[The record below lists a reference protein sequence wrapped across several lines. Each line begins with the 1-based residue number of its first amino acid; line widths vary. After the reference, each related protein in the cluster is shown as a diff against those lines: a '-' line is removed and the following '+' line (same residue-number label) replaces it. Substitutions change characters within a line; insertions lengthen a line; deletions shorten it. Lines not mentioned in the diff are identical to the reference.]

1 MPALVGYLQSQLLGQ
16 YLRIMPIVAVGINH
30 KTAPVAVREK
40 ISFNP
45 DNLSSALQEMLDE
58 VSCKEAAILST
69 CNRTEL
75 YLVQNESIDQT
86 QAKIIS
92 WLEQHHGVPASSII
106 PSLYWHSDKQAV
118 NHMMRVACGLDSL
131 VLGEPQILGQMKQ
144 AYSQAKAAGSLS
156 LVMDRL
162 FQRTFGVA
170 KQVRTETEIG
180 ASAVSVAFAAVNL
193 AKHIFASLEKAK
205 VLLVGAGETI
215 ELVAKHLYENK
226 VGKITVA
233 NRTLSRAEQMAS
245 QIGADVITLAQI
257 PEHIADA
264 DIVISSTGS
273 TLPIIGKGMVE
284 KALTKRKHRPVFMV
298 DLAVPRDIEEQVADL
313 EDVFLYTVDDL
324 QGIIAKNIENR
335 RKAAVEAE
343 SIVSEQSDVFM
354 AWMRGLNTQDTVVS
368 YRNQC
373 LEERDALLEKALLQ
387 LKANKNPE
395 AVVAELATKLTNK
408 FMHAPTSAIQSAA
421 QGGELDK
428 IVYLRDIFNIDN

>member
-1 MPALVGYLQSQLLGQ
+1 MS
-16 YLRIMPIVAVGINH
+16 IVAVGINH

-45 DNLSSALQEMLDE
+45 DHLTNALQEMLTQ
-58 VSCKEAAILST
+58 VQCREAAILST

-75 YLVQNESIDQT
+75 YIVQDGDVDITQT
-86 QAKIIS
+86 RILQ
-92 WLEQHHGVPASSII
+92 WLENYHKVPASTIL
-106 PSLYWHSDKQAV
+106 PSLYCHKDQQAV

-144 AYSQAKAAGSLS
+144 AYSQAKAAGSMALI
-156 LVMDRL
+156 LDRL

-180 ASAVSVAFAAVNL
+180 ASAVSVAFASVNL
-193 AKHIFASLEKAK
+193 AKHIFASLEKVE

-233 NRTLSRAEQMAS
+233 NRTLSRAEAMATK
-245 QIGADVITLAQI
+245 IGADVITLAQI
-257 PEHIADA
+257 PEHISKA

-284 KALTKRKHRPVFMV
+284 HALEKRKHRPIFMV
-298 DLAVPRDIEEQVADL
+298 DLAVPRDIEEQVSEL

-324 QGIIAKNIENR
+324 QNIIAENIENR

-343 SIVSEQSDVFM
+343 SMVNTQSNSFM
-354 AWMRGLNTQDTVVS
+354 AWLRGLNTQDTVIS

-373 LEERDALLEKALLQ
+373 LENRDVLLEKALTQ
-387 LKANKNPE
+387 LKNNKNPE

-408 FMHAPTSAIQSAA
+408 FMHAPTSALQSAA

-428 IVYLRDIFNIDN
+428 LIYLRDIFDLDSKK

>member
-1 MPALVGYLQSQLLGQ
+1 MS
-16 YLRIMPIVAVGINH
+16 IIAVGINH
-30 KTAPVAVREK
+30 KTAPVSVRER

-45 DNLSSALQEMLDE
+45 DALSTALQSMLDS
-58 VSCKEAAILST
+58 VQCKEAAILST

-75 YLVQNESIDQT
+75 YLVQDNTLDKT
-86 QAKIIS
+86 QERLIN
-92 WLEQHHGVPASSII
+92 WLEQYHNVPASTIL
-106 PSLYWHSDKQAV
+106 PSLYIHQDQQAV

-144 AYSQAKAAGSLS
+144 AYSQAKAAGSMA

-180 ASAVSVAFAAVNL
+180 SSAVSVAFASVNL
-193 AKHIFASLEKAK
+193 AKHIFAKLEKVR

-233 NRTLSRAEQMAS
+233 NRTIAKAELMADKF
-245 QIGADVITLAQI
+245 GADVITLAQI
-257 PEHIADA
+257 PDRMSES

-284 KALTKRKHRPVFMV
+284 HALSKRKHQPIFMV

-313 EDVFLYTVDDL
+313 DDVFLYTVDDL
-324 QGIIAKNIENR
+324 HSIIAQNMENR
-335 RKAAVEAE
+335 RKAALEAE
-343 SIVSEQSDVFM
+343 SIVNTQSTSFM
-354 AWMRGLNTQDTVVS
+354 SWLRGLNTQDTVVS
-368 YRNQC
+368 YRKQC
-373 LEERDALLEKALLQ
+373 LESRNQLLEKALVQ
-387 LKANKNPE
+387 LRNDKDPE

-408 FMHAPTSAIQSAA
+408 FMHAPTSALQNAA

-428 IVYLRDIFNIDN
+428 LIYLRDIFDIDKKP

>member
-1 MPALVGYLQSQLLGQ
+1 MS
-16 YLRIMPIVAVGINH
+16 IIAVGINH

-45 DNLSSALQEMLDE
+45 DNLSVALQEMLLH
-58 VSCKEAAILST
+58 VQCKEAAILST

-75 YLVQNESIDQT
+75 YLVQSEQLSIT
-86 QAKIIS
+86 QEKVIA
-92 WLEQHHGVPASSII
+92 WLEQHHNVPASTIT
-106 PSLYWHSDKQAV
+106 PSLYWHSDQNAV

-144 AYSQAKAAGSLS
+144 AYSQAKASGTMA
-156 LVMDRL
+156 LVMERL

-170 KQVRTETEIG
+170 KQVRTDTEIG

-233 NRTLSRAEQMAS
+233 NRTLSRAEGMAK
-245 QIGADVITLAQI
+245 QVGADVITLAQI
-257 PEHIADA
+257 PERMADA

-284 KALTKRKHRPVFMV
+284 QALAKRKHRPVFMV
-298 DLAVPRDIEEQVADL
+298 DLAVPRDIEEQVSDL

-324 QGIIAKNIENR
+324 QGIIAKNMESR

-343 SIVSEQSDVFM
+343 QIVSSQTDDFM
-354 AWMRGLNTQDTVVS
+354 AWLRGLNTQDTVVS

-373 LEERDALLEKALLQ
+373 MEERDLLLEKALVQLQ
-387 LKANKNPE
+387 SDKSPE

-408 FMHAPTSAIQSAA
+408 FMHAPTSAIQSAS

-428 IVYLRDIFNIDN
+428 IVYLRDIFNIDK

>member
-1 MPALVGYLQSQLLGQ
+1 MS
-16 YLRIMPIVAVGINH
+16 IVAVGINH
-30 KTAPVAVREK
+30 KTAPVAVRET

-45 DNLSSALQEMLDE
+45 DRLSAALTELLSSVE
-58 VSCKEAAILST
+58 CREAAILST

-75 YLVQNESIDQT
+75 YLVQEGDVSVT
-86 QAKIIS
+86 QEKLVR
-92 WLEQHHGVPASSII
+92 WLEQYHNVPASTIT
-106 PSLYWHSDKQAV
+106 PSLYWHTDQQAV

-144 AYSQAKAAGSLS
+144 AYSQAKAAGSMS

-180 ASAVSVAFAAVNL
+180 ASAVSVAFASVNL
-193 AKHIFASLEKAK
+193 AKHIFASLEKVK

-233 NRTLSRAEQMAS
+233 NRTLARAEAMAGA
-245 QIGADVITLAQI
+245 IGADVITLAQI
-257 PEHIADA
+257 PEKMADA

-284 KALTKRKHRPVFMV
+284 HALGKRKHRPIFMV
-298 DLAVPRDIEEQVADL
+298 DLAVPRDVEEQVGEL

-324 QGIIAKNIENR
+324 QGIIAKNLANR
-335 RKAAVEAE
+335 RKEAIQAE
-343 SIVSEQSDVFM
+343 AIVSTQSDVFM
-354 AWMRGLNTQDTVVS
+354 SWLRGLNTQDTVID
-368 YRNQC
+368 YRKQC
-373 LEERDALLEKALLQ
+373 LESRDQLLEKALLQ
-387 LKANKNPE
+387 LQGNKSPE
-395 AVVAELATKLTNK
+395 AIMAELATKLTNK

-428 IVYLRDIFNIDN
+428 LVYLRDIYNIK

>member
-1 MPALVGYLQSQLLGQ
+1 MS
-16 YLRIMPIVAVGINH
+16 IVAVGINH

-45 DNLSSALQEMLDE
+45 DKLSAALQEMLTAVQCRE
-58 VSCKEAAILST
+58 VAILST

-75 YLVQNESIDQT
+75 YLVQEGDIKLT
-86 QAKIIS
+86 QQRLVQ
-92 WLEQHHGVPASSII
+92 WLEKYHNVPASII
-106 PSLYWHSDKQAV
+106 LPSLYYHQDQQAV

-144 AYSQAKAAGSLS
+144 AYSQAKAAGSMS

-170 KQVRTETEIG
+170 KQVRTETDIG
-180 ASAVSVAFAAVNL
+180 ASAVSVAFASVNL
-193 AKHIFASLEKAK
+193 AKHIFASLDKTR

-233 NRTLSRAEQMAS
+233 NRTVERANKMAK
-245 QIGADVITLAQI
+245 QVGADVITLAQI
-257 PEHIADA
+257 PDVMSQA

-273 TLPIIGKGMVE
+273 TLPLIGKGMVE
-284 KALTKRKHRPVFMV
+284 QALSKRRHKPIFMV
-298 DLAVPRDIEEQVADL
+298 DLAVPRDIEEQVGDL
-313 EDVFLYTVDDL
+313 DDVFLYTVDDL
-324 QGIIAKNIENR
+324 QSIIAQNLESR

-343 SIVSEQSDVFM
+343 IIVKSQSDNFM
-354 AWMRGLNTQDTVVS
+354 AWLRGLNTKDTLVS
-368 YRNQC
+368 YRKQC
-373 LEERDALLEKALLQ
+373 LLERDLLLEKALAQ
-387 LKANKNPE
+387 LSSGKSAQ
-395 AVVAELATKLTNK
+395 AVVGELATKLTNK
-408 FMHAPTSAIQSAA
+408 FMHAPTSALQSAA

-428 IVYLRDIFNIDN
+428 LIYLRDIFNIDSSD

>member
-1 MPALVGYLQSQLLGQ
+1 MS
-16 YLRIMPIVAVGINH
+16 IVAVGINH

-45 DNLSSALQEMLDE
+45 DNLSVALSELLGNVE
-58 VSCKEAAILST
+58 CREAAILST

-75 YLVQNESIDQT
+75 YLVQEGDVSVT
-86 QAKIIS
+86 QEKVVR
-92 WLEQHHGVPASSII
+92 WLEQHHNVPASII
-106 PSLYWHSDKQAV
+106 TPSLYWHTDQQAV

-144 AYSQAKAAGSLS
+144 AYSQAKAAGSMS

-162 FQRTFGVA
+162 FQRTFGAA

-180 ASAVSVAFAAVNL
+180 ANAVSVAFASVNL
-193 AKHIFASLEKAK
+193 AKHIFASLENVK

-233 NRTLSRAEQMAS
+233 NRTIARAEAMAGA
-245 QIGADVITLAQI
+245 IGADVITLAQI
-257 PEHIADA
+257 PDKMADA

-284 KALTKRKHRPVFMV
+284 HALGKRKHRPIFMV
-298 DLAVPRDIEEQVADL
+298 DLAVPRDIEEQVGEL

-324 QGIIAKNIENR
+324 QSIIAKNLVNR
-335 RKAAVEAE
+335 QKEAIQAE
-343 SIVSEQSDVFM
+343 SIVSTQSDVFM
-354 AWMRGLNTQDTVVS
+354 SWLRGLNTQDTIIGF
-368 YRNQC
+368 RKQC
-373 LEERDALLEKALLQ
+373 LDERDLLLEKALLQ
-387 LKANKNPE
+387 LKGNKSPE
-395 AVVAELATKLTNK
+395 AVIAELATKLTNK

-428 IVYLRDIFNIDN
+428 LVYLRDIYSIK

>member
-1 MPALVGYLQSQLLGQ
+1 MS
-16 YLRIMPIVAVGINH
+16 IVAVGINH

-45 DNLSSALQEMLDE
+45 DKLSMALQEMLSQVE
-58 VSCKEAAILST
+58 CKEAAILST

-75 YLVQNESIDQT
+75 YLVASEKYDLT
-86 QAKIIS
+86 QEKVVA
-92 WLEQHHGVPASSII
+92 WLEQHHNVPASTII
-106 PSLYWHSDKQAV
+106 PSLYWHSDQQAV

-144 AYSQAKAAGSLS
+144 AYSQAKAAGSMA

-180 ASAVSVAFAAVNL
+180 SSAVSVAFAAVNL

-226 VGKITVA
+226 VGQITVA
-233 NRTLSRAEQMAS
+233 NRTLARAEGMAK
-245 QIGADVITLAQI
+245 QVGADVITLAQI
-257 PEHIADA
+257 PQHMADA

-273 TLPIIGKGMVE
+273 TLPLIGKGMVE
-284 KALTKRKHRPVFMV
+284 QALAKRKHRPVFMV
-298 DLAVPRDIEEQVADL
+298 DLAVPRDIEEQVSDL

-324 QGIIAKNIENR
+324 QSIIAQNMENR
-335 RKAAVEAE
+335 RKAAIDAEA
-343 SIVSEQSDVFM
+343 IVKSQTNGFM
-354 AWMRGLNTQDTVVS
+354 SWLRGLNTQDTVVS
-368 YRNQC
+368 YRKQC
-373 LEERDALLEKALLQ
+373 LSERDVLIEKALQQLQ
-387 LKANKNPE
+387 GDKSPE

-408 FMHAPTSAIQSAA
+408 LMHAPTNAIQTAA

-428 IVYLRDIFNIDN
+428 IVYLRDVLQIDK

>member
-1 MPALVGYLQSQLLGQ
+1 MS
-16 YLRIMPIVAVGINH
+16 IVAVGINH

-40 ISFNP
+40 IAFNP
-45 DNLSSALQEMLDE
+45 DNLSLALQELLKS
-58 VSCKEAAILST
+58 VQCKEAAILST

-75 YLVQNESIDQT
+75 YLVQDENIENIQE
-86 QAKIIS
+86 KVVR
-92 WLEQHHGVPASSII
+92 WLEQYHNVPASTIT
-106 PSLYWHSDKQAV
+106 PSLYWHSDKTAV
-118 NHMMRVACGLDSL
+118 SHIMRVACGLDSL

-144 AYSQAKAAGSLS
+144 AYSQAKAAGSMA

-162 FQRTFGVA
+162 FQRTFGAA
-170 KQVRTETEIG
+170 KQVRTETDIG

-193 AKHIFASLEKAK
+193 AKHIFASLEQAK

-233 NRTLSRAEQMAS
+233 NRTISRAEVMAK

-257 PEHIADA
+257 PEKMADA

-273 TLPIIGKGMVE
+273 TLPLIGKGMVE
-284 KALTKRKHRPVFMV
+284 SALSKRKHRPVFMV

-324 QGIIAKNIENR
+324 QGIIAKNMEGR
-335 RKAAVEAE
+335 RKAAVAAE
-343 SIVSEQSDVFM
+343 SIVSTQCDGFM
-354 AWMRGLNTQDTVVS
+354 SWMRGLNTQDAVIS
-368 YRNQC
+368 YRKQC
-373 LEERDALLEKALLQ
+373 LTERDLLIEKAMQQ
-387 LKANKNPE
+387 LKSDKSPE
-395 AVVAELATKLTNK
+395 AVIAELATKLTNK

-428 IVYLRDIFNIDN
+428 IVYLRDIFNLDANEK

>member
-1 MPALVGYLQSQLLGQ
+1 LS
-16 YLRIMPIVAVGINH
+16 IVAVGINH

-40 ISFNP
+40 ISFSP
-45 DNLSSALQEMLDE
+45 DKLSAALQEMLSH
-58 VSCKEAAILST
+58 VNCKEVAILST

-75 YLVQNESIDQT
+75 YLVQDGDMDLTKN
-86 QAKIIS
+86 ALLM
-92 WLEQHHGVPASSII
+92 WLESYHNVPASTIL
-106 PSLYWHSDKQAV
+106 PSLYWHQDQQAV

-144 AYSQAKAAGSLS
+144 AYSQAKAAGSMA

-180 ASAVSVAFAAVNL
+180 ASAVSVAFASVSL
-193 AKHIFASLEKAK
+193 AKHIFASLEKTQ
-205 VLLVGAGETI
+205 VLLIGAGETI

-233 NRTLSRAEQMAS
+233 NRTIDKAQNMAEKM
-245 QIGADVITLAQI
+245 GADVITLAQI
-257 PEHIADA
+257 PEYISKA

-273 TLPIIGKGMVE
+273 TLPLIGKGMVE
-284 KALTKRKHRPVFMV
+284 QALTKRKNSPIFMV
-298 DLAVPRDIEEQVADL
+298 DLAVPRDIEEQVSDL

-324 QGIIAKNIENR
+324 QTIISKNLEGR

-343 SIVSEQSDVFM
+343 TIVSSQSDNFM
-354 AWMRGLNTQDTVVS
+354 SWLRGLNTQDTVIS
-368 YRNQC
+368 YRQQC
-373 LEERDALLEKALLQ
+373 LQTRDELLEKSLLQ
-387 LKANKNPE
+387 IQSGKDAE
-395 AVVAELATKLTNK
+395 AVLGELATKLTNK
-408 FMHAPTSAIQSAA
+408 FMHAPTSAIQTAA

-428 IVYLRDIFNIDN
+428 LIYLRDVFQVK

>member
-1 MPALVGYLQSQLLGQ
+1 MS
-16 YLRIMPIVAVGINH
+16 IVAVGINH

-45 DNLSSALQEMLDE
+45 DKLSAALQEMLSAVQCRE
-58 VSCKEAAILST
+58 VAILST

-75 YLVQNESIDQT
+75 YLVQDGDITLT
-86 QAKIIS
+86 QERLVK
-92 WLEQHHGVPASSII
+92 WLESYHNVPASTILPSI
-106 PSLYWHSDKQAV
+106 YWHHDQHAV

-144 AYSQAKAAGSLS
+144 AYNQAKAAGSMA

-170 KQVRTETEIG
+170 KQVRTETDIG
-180 ASAVSVAFAAVNL
+180 TSAVSVAFASVNL
-193 AKHIFASLEKAK
+193 AKHIFASLEKVR

-233 NRTLSRAEQMAS
+233 NRTVAKAEDMAKK
-245 QIGADVITLAQI
+245 IGADAITLAQI
-257 PEHIADA
+257 PDVMSKA

-273 TLPIIGKGMVE
+273 TLPLIGKGMVE
-284 KALTKRKHRPVFMV
+284 QALSKRRHKPIFMV
-298 DLAVPRDIEEQVADL
+298 DLAVPRDIEEQVGDL
-313 EDVFLYTVDDL
+313 DDVFLYTVDDL
-324 QGIIAKNIENR
+324 QSIIAQNLENR

-343 SIVSEQSDVFM
+343 TIVNSQSDSFM
-354 AWMRGLNTQDTVVS
+354 AWLRGLNTQDTVVS
-368 YRNQC
+368 FRKQC
-373 LEERDALLEKALLQ
+373 LSERDILLEKAMTQ
-387 LKANKNPE
+387 LNSGKNAE
-395 AVVAELATKLTNK
+395 AVMAELATKLTNK
-408 FMHAPTSAIQSAA
+408 FMHAPTSALQSAA

-428 IVYLRDIFNIDN
+428 LIYLRDIFDIDNSK

>member
-1 MPALVGYLQSQLLGQ
+1 MS
-16 YLRIMPIVAVGINH
+16 IVAVGINH

-45 DNLSSALQEMLDE
+45 DNLSLALQEMLQQ
-58 VSCKEAAILST
+58 VQCKEAAILST

-75 YLVQNESIDQT
+75 YLVQSDKLDIT
-86 QAKIIS
+86 QNKVIA
-92 WLEQHHGVPASSII
+92 WLEQHHKIPASTIV
-106 PSLYWHSDKQAV
+106 PSLYWHTDQKAV

-144 AYSQAKAAGSLS
+144 AYNQAKASGSMA

-180 ASAVSVAFAAVNL
+180 ASAVSVAFASVNL

-233 NRTLSRAEQMAS
+233 NRTLTRAEQMAK
-245 QIGADVITLAQI
+245 QIGADAITLAQI
-257 PEHIADA
+257 PDQIADA

-284 KALTKRKHRPVFMV
+284 SALSKRKHHPIFMV

-324 QGIIAKNIENR
+324 QGIIAKNLENR

-343 SIVSEQSDVFM
+343 QIVNRQTDDFM
-354 AWMRGLNTQDTVVS
+354 SWLRGLNTQDTVVS

-373 LEERDALLEKALLQ
+373 LSERDQLLEKALIQLQ
-387 LKANKNPE
+387 SNKVPE
-395 AVVAELATKLTNK
+395 AVIAELATKLTNK
-408 FMHAPTSAIQSAA
+408 FMHAPTSAIKSAA

-428 IVYLRDIFNIDN
+428 IVYLRDIFNIDK

>member
-1 MPALVGYLQSQLLGQ
+1 MS
-16 YLRIMPIVAVGINH
+16 IVAVGINH
-30 KTAPVAVREK
+30 KTAPVAIREK

-45 DNLSSALQEMLDE
+45 DKLSVALQEMLSQ
-58 VSCKEAAILST
+58 VQCKEAAILST

-75 YLVQNESIDQT
+75 YLVAADKYDIT
-86 QAKIIS
+86 QEKVIA
-92 WLEQHHGVPASSII
+92 WLEHHHNIPASTII
-106 PSLYWHSDKQAV
+106 PSLYWHSDQKAV

-144 AYSQAKAAGSLS
+144 AYSQAKAAGSMA

-180 ASAVSVAFAAVNL
+180 SSAVSVAFAAVNL

-226 VGKITVA
+226 VGHITVA
-233 NRTLSRAEQMAS
+233 NRTLNRAEDMAK
-245 QIGADVITLAQI
+245 QVGADVITLAQI
-257 PEHIADA
+257 PQHMADA

-273 TLPIIGKGMVE
+273 TLPLIGKGMVE
-284 KALTKRKHRPVFMV
+284 QALAKRKHRPVFMV
-298 DLAVPRDIEEQVADL
+298 DLAVPRDIEEQVSDL

-324 QGIIAKNIENR
+324 QSIIAQNMENR
-335 RKAAVEAE
+335 RKAAIEAE
-343 SIVSEQSDVFM
+343 AIVNHQTSGFM
-354 AWMRGLNTQDTVVS
+354 SWLRGLNTQDTVVS
-368 YRNQC
+368 YRKQC
-373 LEERDALLEKALLQ
+373 LTERDILLEKALIQLQ
-387 LKANKNPE
+387 GNKAPE

-408 FMHAPTSAIQSAA
+408 LMHAPTNAIQTAA

-428 IVYLRDIFNIDN
+428 IVYLRDVLQIDK

>member
-1 MPALVGYLQSQLLGQ
+1 MS
-16 YLRIMPIVAVGINH
+16 IVALGINH

-40 ISFNP
+40 IAFNP
-45 DNLSSALQEMLDE
+45 DHLSAALQQMLQE
-58 VSCKEAAILST
+58 VQCGEAAILST

-75 YLVQNESIDQT
+75 YVVQDGDVNLT
-86 QAKIIS
+86 QSRILQ
-92 WLEQHHGVPASSII
+92 WLENYHKVPASTILPSI
-106 PSLYWHSDKQAV
+106 YCHQGQHAV

-144 AYSQAKAAGSLS
+144 AYSQAKAAGSMA
-156 LVMDRL
+156 LVLDRL

-170 KQVRTETEIG
+170 KQVRTDTDIG
-180 ASAVSVAFAAVNL
+180 ASAVSVAFASVNL
-193 AKHIFASLEKAK
+193 AKHIFAKLEKVN

-233 NRTLSRAEQMAS
+233 NRTLARAEVMAK

-257 PEHIADA
+257 PEKMSQT

-284 KALTKRKHRPVFMV
+284 HALSQRKHRPIFMV
-298 DLAVPRDIEEQVADL
+298 DLAVPRDIEEQVAEL

-324 QGIIAKNIENR
+324 QNIIAENIQNR
-335 RKAAVEAE
+335 QKAAVQAE
-343 SIVSEQSDVFM
+343 SMVSSQSDSFM
-354 AWMRGLNTQDTVVS
+354 AWLRGLNTQDTVIS
-368 YRNQC
+368 YRQQC
-373 LEERDALLEKALLQ
+373 LENRDQLLEKALIQLQ
-387 LKANKNPE
+387 NNKKPE
-395 AVVAELATKLTNK
+395 AVLAELATKLTNK

-428 IVYLRDIFNIDN
+428 LIYLRDIFDLESED

>member
-1 MPALVGYLQSQLLGQ
+1 MS
-16 YLRIMPIVAVGINH
+16 IVAVGINH

-45 DNLSSALQEMLDE
+45 DKLSVALQEMLSAVQCRE
-58 VSCKEAAILST
+58 VAILST

-75 YLVQNESIDQT
+75 YLVQDGDVELT
-86 QAKIIS
+86 QERLVK
-92 WLEQHHGVPASSII
+92 WLESYHNVPASTILPSI
-106 PSLYWHSDKQAV
+106 YWHQDQQAV

-144 AYSQAKAAGSLS
+144 AYSQAKAAGSMA

-170 KQVRTETEIG
+170 KQVRTETDIG
-180 ASAVSVAFAAVNL
+180 TSAVSVAFASVNL
-193 AKHIFASLEKAK
+193 AKHIFASLEKAR

-215 ELVAKHLYENK
+215 ELVAKHLYENN

-233 NRTLSRAEQMAS
+233 NRTIAKAEGMAK

-257 PEHIADA
+257 PEVMCDA

-273 TLPIIGKGMVE
+273 TLPLIGKGMVE
-284 KALTKRKHRPVFMV
+284 QALTKRRHQPIFMV
-298 DLAVPRDIEEQVADL
+298 DLAVPRDIEEQVGDL
-313 EDVFLYTVDDL
+313 DDVFLYTVDDL
-324 QGIIAKNIENR
+324 QSIIAQNLENR

-343 SIVSEQSDVFM
+343 SIVNRQSDSFM
-354 AWMRGLNTQDTVVS
+354 AWLRGLNTQDTVVS
-368 YRNQC
+368 YRKQC
-373 LEERDALLEKALLQ
+373 LSERDLLLEKAMTQ
-387 LKANKNPE
+387 LKSGKNAE
-395 AVVAELATKLTNK
+395 SVINELATKLTNK
-408 FMHAPTSAIQSAA
+408 FMHAPTSALQSAA

-428 IVYLRDIFNIDN
+428 LIYLRDIYDIDSRD

>member
-1 MPALVGYLQSQLLGQ
+1 MS
-16 YLRIMPIVAVGINH
+16 IVAVGINH

-45 DNLSSALQEMLDE
+45 DNLSVALSELLGNVE
-58 VSCKEAAILST
+58 CREAAILST

-75 YLVQNESIDQT
+75 YLVQDGDVSVT
-86 QAKIIS
+86 QEKVVR
-92 WLEQHHGVPASSII
+92 WLEQHHNVPASII
-106 PSLYWHSDKQAV
+106 TPSLYWHTDQQAV

-144 AYSQAKAAGSLS
+144 AYSQAKAAGSMS

-162 FQRTFGVA
+162 FQRTFGAA
-170 KQVRTETEIG
+170 KQVRTETDIG
-180 ASAVSVAFAAVNL
+180 ANAVSVAFASVNL
-193 AKHIFASLEKAK
+193 AKHIFASLESVK

-233 NRTLSRAEQMAS
+233 NRTIARAEAMAGA
-245 QIGADVITLAQI
+245 IGAEVITLAQI
-257 PEHIADA
+257 PDKMADA

-284 KALTKRKHRPVFMV
+284 HALGKRRHRPIFMV
-298 DLAVPRDIEEQVADL
+298 DLAVPRDIEEQVGEL

-324 QGIIAKNIENR
+324 QSIIAKNLVNR
-335 RKAAVEAE
+335 QKEAIQAE
-343 SIVSEQSDVFM
+343 SIVSTQSDVFM
-354 AWMRGLNTQDTVVS
+354 SWLRGLNTQDTVIG
-368 YRNQC
+368 YRKQC
-373 LEERDALLEKALLQ
+373 LEHRDLLLEKAIVQLQ
-387 LKANKNPE
+387 GNKSPE
-395 AVVAELATKLTNK
+395 AIMAELATKLTNK

-428 IVYLRDIFNIDN
+428 LVYLRDIYNIK

>member
-1 MPALVGYLQSQLLGQ
+1 LFFINRFFTLS
-16 YLRIMPIVAVGINH
+16 IVAVGINH

-45 DNLSSALQEMLDE
+45 DRLSSALQEMLSAVQCRE
-58 VSCKEAAILST
+58 VAILST

-75 YLVQNESIDQT
+75 YLIQDGDIKLTQERLVQ
-86 QAKIIS
+86 
-92 WLEQHHGVPASSII
+92 WLESYHNIPASII
-106 PSLYWHSDKQAV
+106 LPSLYWHQDQQAV

-144 AYSQAKAAGSLS
+144 AYSQAKAAGSLA

-162 FQRTFGVA
+162 FQRTFGTA
-170 KQVRTETEIG
+170 KQVRTETDIG
-180 ASAVSVAFAAVNL
+180 ASAVSVAFASVNL
-193 AKHIFASLEKAK
+193 AKHIFASLDNVK

-233 NRTLSRAEQMAS
+233 NRTIERAEKMAK

-257 PEHIADA
+257 PDHMINA

-284 KALTKRKHRPVFMV
+284 KALSKRRHQPIFMV
-298 DLAVPRDIEEQVADL
+298 DLAVPRDIEEQVGDL

-324 QGIIAKNIENR
+324 QSIIAQNLDNR

-343 SIVSEQSDVFM
+343 SIVNNQSDSFM
-354 AWMRGLNTQDTVVS
+354 SWLRGLNTQDTVVN
-368 YRNQC
+368 YRKQC
-373 LEERDALLEKALLQ
+373 LHERDQLLEKALLQ
-387 LKANKNPE
+387 LKSGKNSE
-395 AVVAELATKLTNK
+395 AVMGELATKLTNK
-408 FMHAPTSAIQSAA
+408 FMHAPTSALQSAA

-428 IVYLRDIFNIDN
+428 LIYLRDIFNIDHSN

>member
-1 MPALVGYLQSQLLGQ
+1 MS
-16 YLRIMPIVAVGINH
+16 IVAVGINH
-30 KTAPVAVREK
+30 KTAPVAVRET

-45 DNLSSALQEMLDE
+45 DRLSAALTKLLGSVE
-58 VSCKEAAILST
+58 CREAAILST

-75 YLVQNESIDQT
+75 YLVQEGDVSVT
-86 QAKIIS
+86 QEKVVR
-92 WLEQHHGVPASSII
+92 WLEQYHNVPASTIT
-106 PSLYWHSDKQAV
+106 PSLYWHTDQQAV

-144 AYSQAKAAGSLS
+144 AYSQAKAAGSMS

-180 ASAVSVAFAAVNL
+180 ASAVSVAFASVNL
-193 AKHIFASLEKAK
+193 AKHIFASLEKVK

-233 NRTLSRAEQMAS
+233 NRTIARAESMAGA
-245 QIGADVITLAQI
+245 IGADVITLAQI
-257 PEHIADA
+257 PEKMADA

-284 KALTKRKHRPVFMV
+284 HALGQRKHRPIFMV
-298 DLAVPRDIEEQVADL
+298 DLAVPRDVEEQVGEL

-324 QGIIAKNIENR
+324 QGIIAKNLANR
-335 RKAAVEAE
+335 RKEAIQAE
-343 SIVSEQSDVFM
+343 AIVSTQSDVFM
-354 AWMRGLNTQDTVVS
+354 SWLRGLNTQDTVID
-368 YRNQC
+368 YRKQC
-373 LEERDALLEKALLQ
+373 LESRDQLLEKALLQ
-387 LKANKNPE
+387 LQGNKSPE
-395 AVVAELATKLTNK
+395 AIIAELATKLTNK

-428 IVYLRDIFNIDN
+428 LVYLRDIYNIK

>member
-1 MPALVGYLQSQLLGQ
+1 MS
-16 YLRIMPIVAVGINH
+16 IVAVGINH

-45 DNLSSALQEMLDE
+45 DQLSSALQEMLKH
-58 VSCKEAAILST
+58 VQCKEAAILST

-75 YLVQNESIDQT
+75 YLVQEGAMADT
-86 QAKIIS
+86 QARVVD
-92 WLEQHHGVPASSII
+92 WLEQYHKVPSSSII
-106 PSLYWHSDKQAV
+106 PSLYWHNDKQAV

-144 AYSQAKAAGSLS
+144 AYSQAKAAGSMA

-180 ASAVSVAFAAVNL
+180 ESAVSVAFAAVNL
-193 AKHIFASLEKAK
+193 AKHIFASLAKAR

-215 ELVAKHLYENK
+215 ELVAKHLYDNN
-226 VGKITVA
+226 VGSITVA
-233 NRTLSRAEQMAS
+233 NRTISRAEAMAD

-257 PEHIADA
+257 PEYLAKA

-284 KALTKRKHRPVFMV
+284 SALEQRKHQPIFMV
-298 DLAVPRDIEEQVADL
+298 DLAVPRDIEEQVSEL

-335 RKAAVEAE
+335 RKAAVQAE
-343 SIVSEQSDVFM
+343 GIVTEQSDVFM
-354 AWMRGLNTQDTVVS
+354 SWLRGLNTQDAVLS
-368 YRNQC
+368 YRQQC
-373 LEERDALLEKALLQ
+373 MAERDVLLEKALSQ
-387 LKANKNPE
+387 LNNNKAPE

-408 FMHAPTSAIQSAA
+408 LMHAPTSALQTAA

-428 IVYLRDIFNIDN
+428 LIYLRDIFDLDKPNN

>member
-1 MPALVGYLQSQLLGQ
+1 MS
-16 YLRIMPIVAVGINH
+16 IVAVGINH

-45 DNLSSALQEMLDE
+45 DQLTLALQEMLSA
-58 VSCKEAAILST
+58 VQCKEAAILST

-75 YLVQNESIDQT
+75 YIVQDGKVELTKERVLQ
-86 QAKIIS
+86 
-92 WLEQHHGVPASSII
+92 WLESYHKVPAATIM
-106 PSLYWHSDKQAV
+106 PSLYWHTDEKAV

-144 AYSQAKAAGSLS
+144 AYSQAKAAGSMA

-193 AKHIFASLEKAK
+193 AKHIFASLDKVN

-215 ELVAKHLYENK
+215 ELVAKHLYENN

-233 NRTLSRAEQMAS
+233 NRTLSRAEAMAT

-257 PEHIADA
+257 PEKMCHA

-284 KALTKRKHRPVFMV
+284 HALAQRKHRPIFMV
-298 DLAVPRDIEEQVADL
+298 DLAVPRDIEEQVTDL

-324 QGIIAKNIENR
+324 QGIIAKNMENR
-335 RKAAVEAE
+335 RKAAQEAE
-343 SIVSEQSDVFM
+343 VIVNSQSDSFM
-354 AWMRGLNTQDTVVS
+354 GWLRGLNTQDTVIS
-368 YRNQC
+368 FRKQSIQS
-373 LEERDALLEKALLQ
+373 RDLLLEKALLQ
-387 LKANKNPE
+387 LKGNKSPE
-395 AVVAELATKLTNK
+395 KVMAELATKLTNK

-428 IVYLRDIFNIDN
+428 LIYLRDIFNIDNNK

>member
-1 MPALVGYLQSQLLGQ
+1 MS
-16 YLRIMPIVAVGINH
+16 IVALGINH

-40 ISFNP
+40 IAFNP
-45 DNLSSALQEMLDE
+45 DHLSVALKEMLEE
-58 VSCKEAAILST
+58 VQCGEAAILST

-75 YLVQNESIDQT
+75 YVVQDGDVHLT
-86 QAKIIS
+86 QERILQ
-92 WLEQHHGVPASSII
+92 WLENYHKVPASTILPSI
-106 PSLYWHSDKQAV
+106 YCHQGQEAV

-144 AYSQAKAAGSLS
+144 AYSQAKAAGSMA
-156 LVMDRL
+156 LVLDRL

-180 ASAVSVAFAAVNL
+180 ASAVSVAFASVNL
-193 AKHIFASLEKAK
+193 AKHIFAKLENVN

-233 NRTLSRAEQMAS
+233 NRTLARAEGMAKK
-245 QIGADVITLAQI
+245 IGADVITLAQI
-257 PEHIADA
+257 PTKMSQV
-264 DIVISSTGS
+264 DIVISSTAS

-284 KALTKRKHRPVFMV
+284 TALTQRKHRPIFMV
-298 DLAVPRDIEEQVADL
+298 DLAVPRDIEEQVSEL

-324 QGIIAKNIENR
+324 QTIISENIQNR

-343 SIVSEQSDVFM
+343 SIVNSQSNSFM
-354 AWMRGLNTQDTVVS
+354 AWLRGLNTQDTVVT

-373 LEERDALLEKALLQ
+373 LLNRDKLLEKALVQLQ
-387 LKANKNPE
+387 NNKSPE
-395 AVVAELATKLTNK
+395 IVIAELATKLTNK
-408 FMHAPTSAIQSAA
+408 FMHAPTSAIQTAA

-428 IVYLRDIFNIDN
+428 LIYLRDIFNLESKDL

>member
-1 MPALVGYLQSQLLGQ
+1 MS
-16 YLRIMPIVAVGINH
+16 IVAVGINH
-30 KTAPVAVREK
+30 KTAPVAVRET

-45 DNLSSALQEMLDE
+45 DRLTTALTELLASVE
-58 VSCKEAAILST
+58 CREAAILST

-75 YLVQNESIDQT
+75 YLVQEGDISIT
-86 QAKIIS
+86 QEKVVR
-92 WLEQHHGVPASSII
+92 WLEQYHNVPASTIT
-106 PSLYWHSDKQAV
+106 PSLYWHTDQQAV

-144 AYSQAKAAGSLS
+144 AYSQAKAAGSMS

-180 ASAVSVAFAAVNL
+180 ASAVSVAFASVNL
-193 AKHIFASLEKAK
+193 AKHIFASLEKVK

-233 NRTLSRAEQMAS
+233 NRTIARAEAMAGA
-245 QIGADVITLAQI
+245 IGADVITLAQI
-257 PEHIADA
+257 PEKMADA

-284 KALTKRKHRPVFMV
+284 HALGKRKHRPIFMV
-298 DLAVPRDIEEQVADL
+298 DLAVPRDVEEQVGEL

-324 QGIIAKNIENR
+324 QGIIAKNLANR
-335 RKAAVEAE
+335 RKEAIQAE
-343 SIVSEQSDVFM
+343 AIVSTQSDVFM
-354 AWMRGLNTQDTVVS
+354 SWLRGLNTQDTVID
-368 YRNQC
+368 YRKQC
-373 LEERDALLEKALLQ
+373 LESRDQLLEKALLQ
-387 LKANKNPE
+387 LQGNKSPE
-395 AVVAELATKLTNK
+395 AILAELATKLTNK

-428 IVYLRDIFNIDN
+428 LVYLRDIYNIK

>member
-1 MPALVGYLQSQLLGQ
+1 MS
-16 YLRIMPIVAVGINH
+16 IIAVGINH
-30 KTAPVAVREK
+30 KTAPVSVREK

-45 DNLSSALQEMLDE
+45 DALSTALQSMLDS
-58 VSCKEAAILST
+58 VQCKEAAILST

-75 YLVQNESIDQT
+75 YLVQDNSLDKT
-86 QAKIIS
+86 QERLIN
-92 WLEQHHGVPASSII
+92 WLEQYHNVPASTIL
-106 PSLYWHSDKQAV
+106 PSLYIHQDQQAV

-144 AYSQAKAAGSLS
+144 AYSQAKAAGSMA

-180 ASAVSVAFAAVNL
+180 SSAVSVAFASVNL
-193 AKHIFASLEKAK
+193 AKHIFAKLEKVR

-215 ELVAKHLYENK
+215 ELVAKHLYDNK

-233 NRTLSRAEQMAS
+233 NRTIAKAELMAGKF
-245 QIGADVITLAQI
+245 GADVITLAQI
-257 PEHIADA
+257 PDRMSES

-284 KALTKRKHRPVFMV
+284 HALSKRKHQPIFMV

-313 EDVFLYTVDDL
+313 DDVFLYTVDDL
-324 QGIIAKNIENR
+324 HSIIAQNMENR
-335 RKAAVEAE
+335 RKAALEAE
-343 SIVSEQSDVFM
+343 SIVNTQSTSFM
-354 AWMRGLNTQDTVVS
+354 SWLRGLNTQDTVVS
-368 YRNQC
+368 YRKQC
-373 LEERDALLEKALLQ
+373 LESRNQLLEKALVQ
-387 LKANKNPE
+387 LRNDKDPE
-395 AVVAELATKLTNK
+395 VVVAELATKLTNK
-408 FMHAPTSAIQSAA
+408 FMHAPTSALQNAA

-428 IVYLRDIFNIDN
+428 LIYLRDIFDIDKKL

>member
-1 MPALVGYLQSQLLGQ
+1 MS
-16 YLRIMPIVAVGINH
+16 IVAVGINH

-45 DNLSSALQEMLDE
+45 DRLSTALHDMLSAVQ
-58 VSCKEAAILST
+58 CREAAILST

-75 YLVQNESIDQT
+75 YLVQDGNVELT
-86 QAKIIS
+86 QERVVQ
-92 WLEQHHGVPASSII
+92 WLENYHNVPASTIS
-106 PSLYWHSDKQAV
+106 PSLYIHKDQGAV

-144 AYSQAKAAGSLS
+144 AYSQAKAAGSMA

-193 AKHIFASLEKAK
+193 AKHIFASLEKTS

-215 ELVAKHLYENK
+215 ELVAKHLYDNK

-233 NRTLSRAEQMAS
+233 NRTISRAENMAN

-257 PEHIADA
+257 PEHMSKA

-284 KALTKRKHRPVFMV
+284 HALEQRKHRPIFMV
-298 DLAVPRDIEEQVADL
+298 DLAVPRDIESQVSEL

-324 QGIIAKNIENR
+324 QGIIAQNIENR

-343 SIVSEQSDVFM
+343 SIVSAQTTSFM
-354 AWMRGLNTQDTVVS
+354 SWLRGLNTQDTVVKF
-368 YRNQC
+368 RQQC
-373 LEERDALLEKALLQ
+373 LQERDQLLEKAIIQ
-387 LKANKNPE
+387 LNNNKAPE
-395 AVVAELATKLTNK
+395 AIIAELATKLTNK
-408 FMHAPTSAIQSAA
+408 FMHAPTSAFQSAA

-428 IVYLRDIFNIDN
+428 LIYLRDIYNLDNKDEV

>member
-1 MPALVGYLQSQLLGQ
+1 MS
-16 YLRIMPIVAVGINH
+16 IVAVGINH

-45 DNLSSALQEMLDE
+45 DKLSIALQDMLE
-58 VSCKEAAILST
+58 HVQCQEAAILST

-75 YLVQNESIDQT
+75 YLVTPGGTNAT
-86 QAKIIS
+86 QERVVR
-92 WLEQHHGVPASSII
+92 WLEQHHNVPASTIM
-106 PSLYWHSDKQAV
+106 PSLYWHNDKKAV

-144 AYSQAKAAGSLS
+144 AYSQAKAAGTMA

-215 ELVAKHLYENK
+215 ELVAKHLYENN

-233 NRTLSRAEQMAS
+233 NRTISRAEPLAKQF
-245 QIGADVITLAQI
+245 GADVITLAQI
-257 PEHIADA
+257 PEKIADA

-284 KALTKRKHRPVFMV
+284 SALNRRKHRPMFMV
-298 DLAVPRDIEEQVADL
+298 DLAVPRDVEEQVSEL

-335 RKAAVEAE
+335 RKEAQKAE
-343 SIVSEQSDVFM
+343 AIVGEQSDTFM
-354 AWMRGLNTQDTVVS
+354 AWLRGLNTQDTVVS

-373 LEERDALLEKALLQ
+373 LAERDALLEKALTQ
-387 LKANKNPE
+387 LKSDKPAE

-428 IVYLRDIFNIDN
+428 LLYLRDIFDIDHQNKP